1 MSTPTAS
8 SPLNSGSSD
17 SLKQLISAATTE
29 QEIQELEALLLG
41 TQMTQGE
48 PEPSRWMARTLG
60 EVAEF
65 FGMQLQTVKEWRTG
79 PQPMPGEE
87 GKWPLSEIAQWRDA
101 RMRPGMRSELDE
113 KRQAAEVRLK
123 EMQAKRAELKY
134 RKEQGELVERSAVAS
149 VLARICTEIRTRLEA
164 IAPEVGT
171 TAPPDLRR
179 EIVRDVANKV
189 AMALRKLAG
198 LSAFLTGRNEPGN
211 T

>member
-1 MSTPTAS
+1 M
-8 SPLNSGSSD
+8 
-17 SLKQLISAATTE
+17 KQLISAATTE

-41 TQMTQGE
+41 EQMTQGP
-48 PEPSRWMARTLG
+48 PEPSRWQARTLG

-87 GKWPLSEIAQWRDA
+87 GKWPLNEIVQWREA
-101 RMRPGMRSELDE
+101 KMRPGLRSEQDE

-123 EMQAKRAELKY
+123 EIQARRAELKY

-164 IAPEVGT
+164 IPPEVGT

-189 AMALRKLAG
+189 AMALRKLSG
-198 LSAFLTGRNEPGN
+198 LSAFLKGRNEPEKA
-211 T
+211 